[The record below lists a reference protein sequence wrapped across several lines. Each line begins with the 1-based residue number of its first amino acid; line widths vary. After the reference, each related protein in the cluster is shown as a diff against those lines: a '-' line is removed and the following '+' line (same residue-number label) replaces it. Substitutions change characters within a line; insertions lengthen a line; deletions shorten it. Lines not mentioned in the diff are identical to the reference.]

1 MKKPHLKIE
10 QIAISRFKRELNQ
23 VSRNLKK
30 GSADGYT
37 VTKNGKKIAFIMS
50 PRLYAEWLKLTA
62 YDPN

>member
-1 MKKPHLKIE
+1 MGKPHLKLENIPV
-10 QIAISRFKRELNQ
+10 SRFKRELNQ
-23 VSRNLKK
+23 VSRNIKK

-37 VTKNGKKIAFIMS
+37 LTKNGKKVAFIVS